1 MVLFKRSSARAETI
15 GVLNG
20 YERSIN
26 RAMHPPLW
34 KNAPSP
40 IFVPRMEKHP
50 RPPDDDPRVQHLK
63 RMGYLDGDF
72 YFTPEGYVV
81 WTEQYHLRRGYCCQS
96 GCRHC
101 PYGNSP
107 EDRKRRK

>member
-1 MVLFKRSSARAETI
+1 
-15 GVLNG
+15 
-20 YERSIN
+20 
-26 RAMHPPLW
+26 
-34 KNAPSP
+34 
-40 IFVPRMEKHP
+40 MEKHP
-50 RPPDDDPRVQHLK
+50 KPPDDDPRVQHLTHL
-63 RMGYLDGDF
+63 GYLDGDF

-107 EDRKRRK
+107 ADRKKRR